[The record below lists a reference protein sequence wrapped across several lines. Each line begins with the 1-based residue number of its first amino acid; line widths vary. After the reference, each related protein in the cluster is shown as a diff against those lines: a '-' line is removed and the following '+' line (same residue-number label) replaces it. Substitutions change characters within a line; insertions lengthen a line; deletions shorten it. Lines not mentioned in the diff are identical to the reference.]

1 MKNELQLLVED
12 RIKNVL
18 VKDKEE
24 TPNKVINILKS
35 EIMNILKNYMEISS
49 PDIDICLNL
58 DKNGHYCLEIY
69 ATIKRLKRV
78 SAILLD

>member
-35 EIMNILKNYMEISS
+35 EIMNILKKKFM
-49 PDIDICLNL
+49 L
-58 DKNGHYCLEIY
+58 
-69 ATIKRLKRV
+69 
-78 SAILLD
+78 